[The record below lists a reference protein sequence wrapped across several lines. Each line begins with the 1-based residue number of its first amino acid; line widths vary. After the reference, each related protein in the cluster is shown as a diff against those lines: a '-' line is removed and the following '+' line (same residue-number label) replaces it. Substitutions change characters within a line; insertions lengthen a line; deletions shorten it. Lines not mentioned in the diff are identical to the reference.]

1 MSVTQLVIL
10 SLSVIFGLYFM
21 IKLIYEMIWFKRLNQ
36 FKLKQNVNITKFP
49 KAQMIKNG
57 YLSMLSV
64 FVIFAVFM
72 AVNPKT
78 IVANKEYVDAKPLS
92 SSQQLAA
99 LIDSNV
105 VFNGAPEF
113 LENDATDGAS
123 GDERSY
129 TDTNIQV
136 EGVDEADV
144 IKTDGYQIYYAPSYG
159 NELHV
164 YDVDH
169 AGVIALDKTI
179 DLDDFYVSGMFLTDE
194 QVIVL
199 GYQYS
204 YNPYMFDGLYEGW
217 AYESESATLKIF
229 DRKDMSL
236 IYELATDAWLYDYR
250 LIDNMLYMFSTK
262 YLYQQQEEYR
272 PYFKITQAGQ
282 EATTYLEYNHIYYFD
297 DQHTSSLAVITSV
310 NLDDLTFHAQGF
322 LSNIGLM
329 YATTSSFYI
338 TSYYYDIDYDN
349 ETYQSYTRI
358 LKFRKDE
365 EQVLK
370 YVANAK
376 IEGYINSQYWMD
388 EYQSYFRIVTTE
400 WSGINRLYIFK
411 ENDEIDQLDVVSK
424 IDQGI
429 GKEGET
435 VRSVR
440 FNQDLVQI
448 VTFEQTDPLY
458 TIDLSE
464 PEAPVIQ
471 DNPIE
476 EEGFSTYLHVWHE
489 DHYLVGFGFDA
500 DENGRVTGL
509 KLSAYDTNYANPLD
523 TYYFNE
529 DTDMVTYNWSEAIYN
544 PRALLI
550 NVDKG
555 LFAFPVSS
563 YGYQLIDESGDEPYY
578 DYTYEALYYVFK
590 IDFSQAEIIGDP
602 LIISHAQTQVYNYI
616 DRGVEI
622 EDKIYTFSRYQVIVY
637 DLNEE
642 QITQTLNR

>member
-1 MSVTQLVIL
+1 MSVTQWVIL
-10 SLSVIFGLYFM
+10 CLSVIFGIYFI

-36 FKLKQNVNITKFP
+36 FKMNQNLNVTKFP

-64 FVIFAVFM
+64 FAIFAVFM
-72 AVNPKT
+72 AVSPKV
-78 IVANKEYVDAKPLS
+78 IVANKEYVDAKPLT
-92 SSQQLAA
+92 SSQQLAQF
-99 LIDSNV
+99 IHSNDIY
-105 VFNGAPEF
+105 NGAPEF
-113 LENDATDGAS
+113 LEDDATDGAS
-123 GDERSY
+123 EGDRSY

-169 AGVIALDKTI
+169 AGVIALDETI
-179 DLDDFYVSGMFLTDE
+179 NLDDFYVSGMFLTDE

-229 DRKDMSL
+229 DRSDMSL

-250 LIDNMLYMFSTK
+250 LIDNMLYMFQTK
-262 YLYQQQEEYR
+262 YLYYQQEEYR
-272 PYFKITQAGQ
+272 PYFKITQEDQ
-282 EATTYLEYNHIYYFD
+282 ETTTYLDYENIYYFD
-297 DQHTSSLAVITSV
+297 DQQSSTLTVITSL

-322 LSNIGLM
+322 LTNIGMM
-329 YATTSSFYI
+329 YASTYSFYI
-338 TSYYYDIDYDN
+338 TSYYYDYDDEN
-349 ETYQSYTRI
+349 QTYQSYTRI
-358 LKFRKDE
+358 LKFRKDD

-388 EYQSYFRIVTTE
+388 EYLSYFRIVTTE
-400 WSGINRLYIFK
+400 WNGINRLYIFK
-411 ENDEIDQLDVVSK
+411 ENDDIDQLDVVSS

-440 FNQDLVQI
+440 FNQELVQI

-464 PEAPVIQ
+464 PESPVIQ

-476 EEGFSTYLHVWHE
+476 EEGFSTYLHVWDE
-489 DHYLVGFGFDA
+489 DDYLVGFGFDA

-509 KLSAYDTNYANPLD
+509 KLSAYDTNYSYPLD

-529 DTDMVTYNWSEAIYN
+529 DTETMTYNWSEAIYN

-563 YGYQLIDESGDEPYY
+563 YGYQLIDESGETYY
-578 DYTYEALYYVFK
+578 DYTYEALYYVFT
-590 IDFSQAEIIGDP
+590 IDFSQEEIIGEP

-622 EDKIYTFSRYQVIVY
+622 EDKIYTFSRYQVVVY
-637 DLNEE
+637 DLNEA

>member
-1 MSVTQLVIL
+1 MTMMQWVIL
-10 SLSVIFGLYFM
+10 CLSIIFGLYFM
-21 IKLIYEMIWFKRLNQ
+21 IKFIVEWLWFKRLNQ
-36 FKLKQNVNITKFP
+36 FKINKNVDVIQFP
-49 KAQMIKNG
+49 KAQFIKNG

-72 AVNPKT
+72 MANPKV
-78 IVANKEYVDAKPLS
+78 IIANKQYVDAKPITS
-92 SSQQLAA
+92 NQQLST
-99 LIDSNV
+99 LIGNNDI
-105 VFNGAPEF
+105 FNGAPEF
-113 LENDATDGAS
+113 AEDDMTDGAS
-123 GDERSY
+123 GDDRSY
-129 TDTNIQV
+129 TDTNVQV

-159 NELHV
+159 NSLHV
-164 YDVDH
+164 YDVDN
-169 AGVIALDKTI
+169 AGEITLEETI
-179 DLDDFYVSGMFLTDE
+179 DLNDFYVSGMFLTDE

-199 GYQYS
+199 GYQYH

-229 DRKDMSL
+229 DRENMSL

-262 YLYQQQEEYR
+262 YLYSNQDEYR
-272 PYFKITQAGQ
+272 PYFEITKEGQ
-282 EATTYLEYNHIYYFD
+282 QTTTYLDYENIFYFD
-297 DQHTSSLAVITSV
+297 DQQTSSLAVITSV
-310 NLDDLTFHAQGF
+310 NLDDLTFHAQAF
-322 LSNIGLM
+322 LSNIGMM

-338 TSYYYDIDYDN
+338 TSYYYDIDYEN
-349 ETYQSYTRI
+349 ETYQIYTRI

-365 EQVLK
+365 DQVLN

-400 WSGINRLYIFK
+400 WSGTNRLYIFE
-411 ENDEIDQLDVVSK
+411 ENDEIDQLNIIST

-440 FNQDLVQI
+440 FNNELVQI

-458 TIDLSE
+458 TIDLSD
-464 PEAPVIQ
+464 PEAPVIR

-476 EEGFSTYLHVWHE
+476 EEGFSTYLHVWGA
-489 DHYLVGFGFDA
+489 DNLLVGFGFDA
-500 DENGRVTGL
+500 DANGRVTGL
-509 KLSAYDTNYANPLD
+509 KLSAYDTEVVTPLD
-523 TYYFNE
+523 TYYFNDDSE
-529 DTDMVTYNWSEAIYN
+529 MVSYNWSEAVYN
-544 PRALLI
+544 PRALMI
-550 NVDKG
+550 NVEKG

-563 YGYQLIDESGDEPYY
+563 YGYQIFNEEGDEPYAM
-578 DYTYEALYYVFK
+578 YTYEALYYVFQ
-590 IDFSQAEIIGDP
+590 IDFDRMDIIGEP
-602 LIISHAQTQVYNYI
+602 IIVSHAQTQDYNYI

-622 EDKIYTFSRYQVIVY
+622 ENKIYTFSRYQVIVY
-637 DLNEE
+637 DLEE
-642 QITQTLNR
+642 SQITQTLNR